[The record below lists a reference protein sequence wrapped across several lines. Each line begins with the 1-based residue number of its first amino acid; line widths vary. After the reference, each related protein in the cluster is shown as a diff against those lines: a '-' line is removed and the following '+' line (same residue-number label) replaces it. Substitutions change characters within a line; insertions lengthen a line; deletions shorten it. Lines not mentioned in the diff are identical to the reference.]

1 MERVCGKNGGTNP
14 KMAERRGGTL
24 GAERGKKKKKRMV
37 ELNQLGR
44 ENRKV
49 KKRKVRSK
57 HKFKSFK
64 WRQAEMSTSHF
75 FLKALAGGEGGRAF
89 PNCS

>member
-1 MERVCGKNGGTNP
+1 MAEQIQ

-24 GAERGKKKKKRMV
+24 GAERGKKQDG

-44 ENRKV
+44 GNRKV
-49 KKRKVRSK
+49 KKKKKVRSK

-64 WRQAEMSTSHF
+64 WKQAEMSTSHF
-75 FLKALAGGEGGRAF
+75 F
-89 PNCS
+89 

>member
-1 MERVCGKNGGTNP
+1 MAEQIQ

-24 GAERGKKKKKRMV
+24 GAERGKKQDG

-44 ENRKV
+44 GNRKV
-49 KKRKVRSK
+49 KKKGKKKVRSK

-64 WRQAEMSTSHF
+64 WKQAEMSTSHF
-75 FLKALAGGEGGRAF
+75 F
-89 PNCS
+89 

>member
-1 MERVCGKNGGTNP
+1 
-14 KMAERRGGTL
+14 
-24 GAERGKKKKKRMV
+24 MV
-37 ELNQLGR
+37 ELNQLGKG
-44 ENRKV
+44 NRKV
-49 KKRKVRSK
+49 KNKKVRSK

-75 FLKALAGGEGGRAF
+75 FLKALAGGRGRAF

>member
-1 MERVCGKNGGTNP
+1 MAEQIQ

-24 GAERGKKKKKRMV
+24 GAERGKKQDG

-44 ENRKV
+44 GNRKV
-49 KKRKVRSK
+49 KKKKKKVRSK

-64 WRQAEMSTSHF
+64 WKQAEMSTSHF
-75 FLKALAGGEGGRAF
+75 F
-89 PNCS
+89 